1 MIAVNENETRNTR
14 ENEIGHMSE
23 NDNVISKERWEKLL
37 RKLEESGF
45 PHLRS
50 IGNWST
56 RLLKKVHLV
65 SSFCCVEEMRV
76 CDTGS
81 DTDV

>member
-1 MIAVNENETRNTR
+1 MIAGSEIGTGNTR

-23 NDNVISKERWEKLL
+23 NDNVNSKERWEKLL

-45 PHLRS
+45 PHLKL

-56 RLLKKVHLV
+56 RLLKKEHQV
-65 SSFCCVEEMRV
+65 SSFCCVERL
-76 CDTGS
+76 
-81 DTDV
+81 